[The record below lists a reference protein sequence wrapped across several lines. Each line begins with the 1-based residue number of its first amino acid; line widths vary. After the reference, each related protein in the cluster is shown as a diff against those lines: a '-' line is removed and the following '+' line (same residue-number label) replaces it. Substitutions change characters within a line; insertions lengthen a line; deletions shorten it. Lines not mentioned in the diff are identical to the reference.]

1 MVVAD
6 SAARLLKLLALLQRR
21 PSWTGAELA
30 QQLGIDAR
38 TVRRDIERVRDLGYE
53 VTSTP
58 GSAGGYKLG
67 VGADMPPLLLDEQ
80 EAMAVAVLLGA
91 SAGMA
96 LPGIERATLA
106 TLARIDRL
114 LPSRLRG
121 RVKALRAATVP
132 LLATPVAVPAENL
145 ARLAEGCEPTELA
158 HFDYSSREGH
168 KTSRRVAP
176 YRLVAAERR
185 WYLVAFDLD
194 RKDWRTFRVDRIAKV
209 RLTGHTFAP
218 RKLDDAARLV
228 SEAISAAPYRY
239 QIVVRVDAPAATVR
253 RAVSPSVATV
263 EDAGDHVLLRV
274 GADEM
279 HWAAGYL
286 IGLGF
291 PFAVLH
297 PPELG
302 QWLCALGD
310 RLIATHSQGQPP
322 PKPGGAWARRRRIHQ
337 PLRHPATGARVR
349 PRSKAGG
356 ARAARPP
363 VRWRT
368 AQPRATR
375 RTVWGRPSAPRP
387 RHRR

>member
-1 MVVAD
+1 
-6 SAARLLKLLALLQRR
+6 
-21 PSWTGAELA
+21 
-30 QQLGIDAR
+30 
-38 TVRRDIERVRDLGYE
+38 
-53 VTSTP
+53 
-58 GSAGGYKLG
+58 
-67 VGADMPPLLLDEQ
+67 MPPLLLDEQ

-322 PKPGGAWARRRRIHQ
+322 PKPGGAW
-337 PLRHPATGARVR
+337 PDDVVYTSP
-349 PRSKAGG
+349 
-356 ARAARPP
+356 
-363 VRWRT
+363 
-368 AQPRATR
+368 
-375 RTVWGRPSAPRP
+375 
-387 RHRR
+387 

>member
-1 MVVAD
+1 VVVAD

-21 PSWTGAELA
+21 PSWTGPELA
-30 QQLGIDAR
+30 SQLGIDAR

-58 GSAGGYKLG
+58 GSAGGYRLS

-132 LLATPVAVPAENL
+132 LLAATEGVPAENL
-145 ARLAEGCEPTELA
+145 ARLAEGCDSAELA
-158 HFDYSSREGH
+158 NFDYSARDGH
-168 KTSRRVAP
+168 KTSRRVEP
-176 YRLVAAERR
+176 YRLVATERR
-185 WYLVAFDLD
+185 WYLVAFELD
-194 RKDWRTFRVDRIAKV
+194 RKDWRTFRVDRISKV
-209 RLTGHTFAP
+209 RLTGHTFVP

-228 SEAISAAPYRY
+228 SEALSATAYRY
-239 QIVVRVDAPAATVR
+239 QVVVRVDAPAATVR
-253 RAVSPSVATV
+253 KAVSPHVATV
-263 EDAGDHVLLRV
+263 EDAGDHALLRT

-279 HWAAGYL
+279 DWVAGYL

-291 PFAVLH
+291 PFEVLH

-302 QWLCALGD
+302 DWLCALGA
-310 RLIATHSQGQPP
+310 RLISAHSGGPP
-322 PKPGGAWARRRRIHQ
+322 VT
-337 PLRHPATGARVR
+337 PAT
-349 PRSKAGG
+349 
-356 ARAARPP
+356 
-363 VRWRT
+363 
-368 AQPRATR
+368 
-375 RTVWGRPSAPRP
+375 
-387 RHRR
+387 

>member
-1 MVVAD
+1 MAD
-6 SAARLLKLLALLQRR
+6 NAARLLKLLALLQRR
-21 PSWTGAELA
+21 PSWTGTELA

-38 TVRRDIERVRDLGYE
+38 TVRRDIEKVRGLGYE

-58 GSAGGYKLG
+58 GSAGGYRLG

-132 LLATPVAVPAENL
+132 LLATAEAVPAENL
-145 ARLAEGCEPTELA
+145 ARLAEGCEATELA
-158 HFDYSSREGH
+158 QFDYSAKDGR
-168 KTSRRVAP
+168 KTSRRVEP
-176 YRLVAAERR
+176 YRLVATERR

-194 RKDWRTFRVDRIAKV
+194 RRDWRTFRVDRIAKV
-209 RLTGHTFAP
+209 CLTGHTFIP
-218 RKLDDAARLV
+218 RRLDDAARLV

-239 QIVVRVDAPAATVR
+239 QVVVQIDAPVATVR
-253 RAVSPSVATV
+253 KAVSPNVATV
-263 EDAGDHVLLRV
+263 EDAGDHVVLRV

-286 IGLGF
+286 VGLGF
-291 PFAVLH
+291 PFVVLH
-297 PPELG
+297 PPELAL
-302 QWLCALGD
+302 WLSALGH
-310 RLIATHSQGQPP
+310 RLIRVHSP
-322 PKPGGAWARRRRIHQ
+322 
-337 PLRHPATGARVR
+337 
-349 PRSKAGG
+349 
-356 ARAARPP
+356 
-363 VRWRT
+363 
-368 AQPRATR
+368 
-375 RTVWGRPSAPRP
+375 GRPGPVGPGPGAVT
-387 RHRR
+387 